1 MNPFKKIFLLFAF
14 LFLYLLVNIS
24 TGDEQGQHSMHGD
37 TKIAPSARNGEG
49 PVINEYVIPTPYSH
63 PFGIVVDSKDN
74 IWFTAQVTNKIVKF
88 DPVNQTFKEY
98 QIPSTAS
105 IPKSNW
111 KYSPT
116 EKTPPKEVYDVS
128 LGSPGAIIIDKND
141 KLWFVEQ
148 IGNKIGSFEPSTEKF
163 VEYDIPT
170 PQSSPNDLALDSEG
184 NVWFIEWN
192 SGKIGKLDFKI
203 KKVVEYDL
211 KSSSHPAGI
220 AVDEEDNIWIS
231 DVAMNEIGR
240 FNPKTKT
247 YKVFPIVTPLSRP
260 GKILIDN
267 SKNIWF
273 PQLHSHKVTML
284 VPSTGM
290 MSEAVLPGYNSVPQ
304 SIIFDKKGRL
314 WYIDDM
320 LNKIGYFE
328 PQSASFHDFDIPTI
342 NSQPMNMAIDSKG
355 DIWFTENERGAN
367 KIGQLVISSVPEIH
381 EAHKH
386 EHSEGDK
393 RYAEEM
399 QKSAVGGKVPLWV
412 YISGILLIVVVVISA
427 LVFVKKKAV

>member
-14 LFLYLLVNIS
+14 LFLYILVNIS
-24 TGDEQGQHSMHGD
+24 TGDEQGQHAMHGD
-37 TKIAPSARNGEG
+37 TKSVAPAKTGEE
-49 PVINEYVIPTPYSH
+49 PVINEYVLPTPYSH
-63 PFGIVVDSKDN
+63 PFGITVDSKDK
-74 IWFTAQVTNKIVKF
+74 IWFTAHVTNKIVKF

-98 QIPSTAS
+98 QIPSTAAL
-105 IPKSNW
+105 PKSDW

-116 EKTPPKEVYDVS
+116 NKTPPKEVYDVS

-148 IGNKIGSFEPSTEKF
+148 IGNKIGSFEPATEKF

-170 PQSSPNDLALDSEG
+170 PESSPNDLALDSEG
-184 NVWFIEWN
+184 NVWFVEWN

-211 KSSSHPAGI
+211 KSNSHPAGI
-220 AVDEEDNIWIS
+220 AVDAEDNIWIS
-231 DVAMNEIGR
+231 DVAMNEIGM

-247 YKVFPIVTPLSRP
+247 YKVFPIATPLSRP
-260 GKILIDN
+260 GRILIDS

-355 DIWFTENERGAN
+355 DIWFTENDRGAN
-367 KIGQLVISSVPEIH
+367 KIAQVVISSVPDIPA
-381 EAHKH
+381 AHMH
-386 EHSEGDK
+386 EHSEENKGHT
-393 RYAEEM
+393 EGM
-399 QKSAVGGKVPLWV
+399 QESAVGGKVPLWV
-412 YISGILLIVVVVISA
+412 YVSGILLVIVVISA
-427 LVFVKKKAV
+427 LVFVKKKRE

>member
-1 MNPFKKIFLLFAF
+1 MNPFKKIFLLFTF

-24 TGDEQGQHSMHGD
+24 TGDEQGQHAMHGD
-37 TKIAPSARNGEG
+37 TTSVATSKTGEG

-63 PFGIVVDSKDN
+63 PFGIVVDSKDK
-74 IWFTAQVTNKIVKF
+74 IWFTAQGTNKIVKF

-98 QIPSTAS
+98 QIPSTAAL
-105 IPKSNW
+105 PKSDW

-116 EKTPPKEVYDVS
+116 NKTPPKEVYDVS

-148 IGNKIGSFEPSTEKF
+148 IGNKIGSFEPATEKF
-163 VEYDIPT
+163 V
-170 PQSSPNDLALDSEG
+170 
-184 NVWFIEWN
+184 EWN

-211 KSSSHPAGI
+211 KSNSHPAGI
-220 AVDEEDNIWIS
+220 AVDAEDNIWIS
-231 DVAMNEIGR
+231 DVAMNEIGM

-247 YKVFPIVTPLSRP
+247 YKVFPIATPLSRP
-260 GKILIDN
+260 GRILIDS

-320 LNKIGYFE
+320 MNKIGYFE
-328 PQSASFHDFDIPTI
+328 LQSASFNDFDIPTI
-342 NSQPMNMAIDSKG
+342 NSQPMHMAIDSKG
-355 DIWFTENERGAN
+355 DIWFTEHDRGAN
-367 KIGQLVISSVPEIH
+367 KIAQVVITSVPDIPA
-381 EAHKH
+381 AHMH
-386 EHSEGDK
+386 EHSEDNKGQ
-393 RYAEEM
+393 AEGLQE
-399 QKSAVGGKVPLWV
+399 SAVVGKVPLWV
-412 YISGILLIVVVVISA
+412 YVSGILLIVVVISA
-427 LVFVKKKAV
+427 LVFVKKKRA